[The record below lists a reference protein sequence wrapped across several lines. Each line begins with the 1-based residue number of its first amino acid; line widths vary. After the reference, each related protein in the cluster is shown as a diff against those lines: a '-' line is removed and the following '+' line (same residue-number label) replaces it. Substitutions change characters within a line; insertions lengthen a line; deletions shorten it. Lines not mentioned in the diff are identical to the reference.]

1 MAHDE
6 QLAARV
12 RALLAGR
19 DEIAERRMFGGLA
32 FMAGGRLACAVL
44 GDALLVRLGA
54 DAADAALDEP
64 HVRPMDF
71 TGRPSRGS
79 VFVDPAGT
87 AADAALADWVE
98 RGVAFAAGR

>member
-12 RALLAGR
+12 RSLLADR
-19 DEIAERRMFGGLA
+19 DDVAERRMFGGLA
-32 FMAGGRLACAVL
+32 FMVAGRMAVAIL
-44 GDALLVRLGA
+44 GDTLLVRLGA
-54 DAADAALDEP
+54 DGADAALDEP

-79 VFVDPAGT
+79 VYVAPEGT
-87 AADAALADWVE
+87 ATDAALADWVG
-98 RGVAFAAGR
+98 RGVAFAAG

>member
-12 RALLAGR
+12 RALLATR
-19 DEIAERRMFGGLA
+19 EEPVAERRMFGGLA
-32 FMAGGRLACAVL
+32 FMVGGRMACAVL
-44 GDALLVRLGA
+44 GETLLVRLGA

-79 VFVDPAGT
+79 VYVDPAGT
-87 AADAALADWVE
+87 AADAALASWVE
-98 RGVAFAAGR
+98 RGAAFATA

>member
-12 RALLAGR
+12 RALLAAR
-19 DEIAERRMFGGLA
+19 DEPVAERRMFGGLA
-32 FMAGGRLACAVL
+32 FMVSGRMAVAIL
-44 GDALLVRLGA
+44 GETLLVRLGA

-79 VFVDPAGT
+79 VYVDPAGT
-87 AADAALADWVE
+87 ASDVALASWVE
-98 RGVAFAAGR
+98 RGVVFAAR